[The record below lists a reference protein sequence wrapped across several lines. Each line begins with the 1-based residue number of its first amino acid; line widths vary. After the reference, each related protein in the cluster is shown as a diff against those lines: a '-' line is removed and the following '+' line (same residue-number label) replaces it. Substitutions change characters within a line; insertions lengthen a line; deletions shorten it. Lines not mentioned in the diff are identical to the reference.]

1 MFTLTELPDRLKQ
14 IPDPPKQLFIR
25 GEPLENLL
33 QKPCLTVVGS
43 RKVSPY
49 GREITNRLVTDVSR
63 AGVVIVSGLAF
74 GVDALAHKAALEAR
88 GPTIAVLPTSI
99 DNIQPA
105 SHRQLAESIVEQGGT
120 LISEY
125 PSGAFVQK
133 WNFVQRNRIASGLSQ
148 AVLIT
153 EAGERSGTLH
163 TASFALEQGREVLAV
178 PGNVTSP
185 TSIGTNNLIKIG
197 ATPVT
202 TSDDI
207 LQVLGIEPTQARGAV
222 LGDTPEEQQLINLI
236 NVDIRDGDELLK
248 RSGLNISLFNQTMT
262 MLEITGKI
270 TPLGGNNWT
279 LAK

>member
-33 QKPCLTVVGS
+33 QRPCLTVVGS
-43 RKVSPY
+43 RKVSQY

-74 GVDALAHKAALEAR
+74 GVDALAHRAALEAQ

-105 SHRQLAESIVEQGGT
+105 SHRQLAESIVEQGGA
-120 LISEY
+120 LVSEY
-125 PSGAFVQK
+125 SSRAFVQK
-133 WNFVQRNRIASGLSQ
+133 WNFVQRNRLASGLSQ

-153 EAGERSGTLH
+153 EAGARSGTLH

-178 PGNVTSP
+178 PGNITSP

-207 LQVLGIEPTQARGAV
+207 LRVLGIEPAQARGAT

-236 NVDIRDGDELLK
+236 KANIRDGDELLK

-270 TPLGGNNWT
+270 APLGGNNWA

>member
-25 GEPLENLL
+25 GEALENLL

-63 AGVVIVSGLAF
+63 AGVVIISGLAF
-74 GVDALAHKAALEAR
+74 GVDALAHRAALEAG

-105 SHRQLAESIVEQGGT
+105 SHRALAESIIERGGA
-120 LISEY
+120 LVSEY
-125 PSGAFVQK
+125 ASGAFVQK

-148 AVLIT
+148 ATLIT

-178 PGNVTSP
+178 PGNITSP
-185 TSIGTNNLIKIG
+185 TSAGTNNLIKMG

-202 TSDDI
+202 SSADI
-207 LQVLGIEPTQARGAV
+207 LQVLGIEPVQAGGLI
-222 LGDTPEEQQLINLI
+222 LGDNLEEQRIIDLLHAD
-236 NVDIRDGDELLK
+236 VRDGDELLK
-248 RSGLNISLFNQTMT
+248 RSGLNISRFNQTMT
-262 MLEITGKI
+262 MLEIAGKI
-270 TPLGGNNWT
+270 TLLGGNNWRLT
-279 LAK
+279 

>member
-25 GEPLENLL
+25 GESLENLL

-43 RKVSPY
+43 RRVSPY

-63 AGVVIVSGLAF
+63 AGVVIISGLAF
-74 GVDALAHKAALEAR
+74 GVDALAHRAALEAG

-105 SHRQLAESIVEQGGT
+105 SHRALAESIIERGGA
-120 LISEY
+120 LVSEY
-125 PSGAFVQK
+125 ACGAFVQK
-133 WNFVQRNRIASGLSQ
+133 WNFVQRNRIASGLSH
-148 AVLIT
+148 ATLIT

-163 TASFALEQGREVLAV
+163 TASFALDQGREVLAV
-178 PGNVTSP
+178 PGNITSP
-185 TSIGTNNLIKIG
+185 TSVGTNNLIKMG

-202 TSDDI
+202 ASSDI
-207 LQVLGIEPTQARGAV
+207 LRALGVVPTQARGAI
-222 LGDTPEEQQLINLI
+222 LGDTPEEQLIIDLLST
-236 NVDIRDGDELLK
+236 NVRGGDELQK
-248 RSGLNISLFNQTMT
+248 RSGLNISQFNQTMT

-270 TPLGGNNWT
+270 SPLGGDNWT
-279 LAK
+279 LAN